1 MAIQQTIEYKSTNNY
16 FAGFLQALIN
26 EAQINASVDFD
37 GKTITLKLDDT
48 NQEKL
53 ELFSN
58 LCNKYLPYS
67 LFLGDI
73 TTTQENLDITPT
85 HLKSDDYN
93 IALCPKCL
101 EMISNPSSNSYLD
114 DSIVCNHYS
123 NEGISTQDYTTF
135 SPHYSE
141 GCSVLL
147 TDASK
152 VDDLFIMTDEEKK
165 ALFSIEKPSIKV
177 TIADE
182 TLKELTGKNYI
193 WIKSPSTIKST
204 LVALNAKDSGV
215 AYLFFDDNYE
225 NKAVVIQKNI
235 TFLQN
240 PLKILENLDNDSV
253 INKFLNIKQEAKFD
267 KAIGAVLPKNK
278 PLSFLLHDGKTTHE
292 IIKFNP
298 FDLQSVMMSLR
309 NDENKSKLI
318 TNFEAKF
325 PHIIEALNQSNTT
338 DFFEA
343 IAIILELE
351 NGSFDE
357 VSDTSCGFRGNGGLK
372 LDTNFADGGMD
383 YSSFLSTL
391 MSFKLADTPDIYLA
405 YSVYE
410 SIADMV
416 ISILSQLKDRY
427 KIEHFIMMGD
437 MLENSVVYSRILS
450 KFAMSNPYFSKEIG
464 IK

>member
-1 MAIQQTIEYKSTNNY
+1 MAIKQTIQYKSTNNY
-16 FAGFLQALIN
+16 FAGFLQSIIN

-37 GKTITLKLDDT
+37 GKTITLILDDT

-67 LFLGDI
+67 LFLGEI
-73 TTTQENLDITPT
+73 TTTQENLTITPT
-85 HLKSDDYN
+85 HFESDDYN

-101 EMISNPSSNSYLD
+101 EMITNPSSKSYLD
-114 DSIVCNHYS
+114 DTIICNHYS
-123 NEGISTQDYTTF
+123 NKGVSTQDNTIFSAHYTQ
-135 SPHYSE
+135 
-141 GCSVLL
+141 GNSVLV
-147 TDASK
+147 TVPSK
-152 VDDLFIMTDEEKK
+152 IDELFILTDEEKM
-165 ALFSIEKPSIKV
+165 ALFSIEKPSIKA

-204 LVALNAKDSGV
+204 LVALNAKESDVS
-215 AYLFFDDNYE
+215 YMFFDDSYQ

-240 PLKILENLDNDSV
+240 PLKQLENLDDNDTK
-253 INKFLNIKQEAKFD
+253 NKFLNIKKEANFTKS
-267 KAIGAVLPKNK
+267 IGANLSKTEPM
-278 PLSFLLHDGKTTHE
+278 SFLYDDGKETKE
-292 IIKFNP
+292 IIKFYP
-298 FDLQSVMMSLR
+298 FDLQSVMMSLK
-309 NDENKSKLI
+309 NDENKSKLLA
-318 TNFEAKF
+318 NFESKF
-325 PHIIEALNQSNTT
+325 PNISQELNKSDTK

-343 IAIILELE
+343 IAIILGLE

-357 VSDTSCGFRGNGGLK
+357 VSDTSLGFRGNGGLK

-410 SIADMV
+410 SLADMV

>member
-16 FAGFLQALIN
+16 FAGFLQSIIN
-26 EAQINASVDFD
+26 QAGIQASIIFENNI
-37 GKTITLKLDDT
+37 ITLLLDDKDMD
-48 NQEKL
+48 KL
-53 ELFSN
+53 NEFSN

-67 LFLGDI
+67 IFLGEIKTI
-73 TTTQENLDITPT
+73 TTDLPIPQSQFI
-85 HLKSDDYN
+85 SDNYN

-101 EMISNPSSNSYLD
+101 EILTNPSSPRYLD
-114 DSIVCNHYS
+114 DTIVCNHYS
-123 NEGISTQDYTTF
+123 NSGESTEDFTTF

-141 GCSVLL
+141 GDTLL
-147 TDASK
+147 LCDSTQIDE
-152 VDDLFIMTDEEKK
+152 LFILTDEEKK

-177 TIADE
+177 TIDDE

-193 WIKSPSTIKST
+193 WIKSPSTVKST
-204 LVALNAKDSGV
+204 LVALNAKESGV
-215 AYLFFDDNYE
+215 SYLFFKDTYE
-225 NKAVVIQKNI
+225 NKAVIIQKNI
-235 TFLQN
+235 TFLEN
-240 PLKILENLDNDSV
+240 RLKKLENLDNDSL
-253 INKFLNIKQEAKFD
+253 INKFLNIKKEAKFD
-267 KAIGAVLPKNK
+267 KAIGAVLSKNES
-278 PLSFLLHDGKTTHE
+278 LGFLLHDGKTTSQ
-292 IIKFNP
+292 IIKFTP
-298 FDLQSVMMSLR
+298 FDLQSVLNTLK
-309 NDENKSKLI
+309 NDTIKSQLLS
-318 TNFEAKF
+318 NFEAKF
-325 PHIIEALNQSNTT
+325 PDIIQKLNQTQTSSL
-338 DFFEA
+338 FEA

-357 VSDTSCGFRGNGGLK
+357 VSDTSLGFRGNGGLK

-410 SIADMV
+410 SLADMV